1 MRIID
6 ISKDLFEAEVY
17 PGDPEPRLQRVE
29 RMEEGDD
36 CNLAAL
42 YFCLH
47 NGTHI
52 DAPRHFIEDGMTA
65 EELDLSRFIGEC
77 LVLEV
82 PEGPINGDFID
93 ENVPESCE
101 RLIVKGN
108 GKAYFS
114 QSGAFAAASMGLKLV
129 GTDSNSVGTQGA
141 QLAPHRAFLGADIP
155 LLEGLDLEK
164 VTPGK
169 YFLVALPMK
178 FSGVEAT
185 PTRAILISD
194 FVFWGKA

>member
-6 ISKDLFEAEVY
+6 ISRDLFEAEVY
-17 PGDPEPRLQRVE
+17 PGDPEPRLQRVQ

-65 EELDLSRFIGEC
+65 QELDLNRFIGEC
-77 LVLEV
+77 LVLEA

-93 ENVPESCE
+93 ENVPEDCE
-101 RLIVKGN
+101 RLIIKAN

-114 QSGAFAAASMGLKLV
+114 QSGAFAAASMNLKLV
-129 GTDSNSVGTQGA
+129 GTDSNSVGTHGA
-141 QLAPHRAFLGADIP
+141 QIAPHRAFLGADIP
-155 LLEGLDLEK
+155 LLEGLDLEN

-194 FVFWGKA
+194 YVFWGKA

>member
-6 ISKDLFEAEVY
+6 ISRDIFTAEVY

-101 RLIVKGN
+101 RLIVKSN

-114 QSGAFAAASMGLKLV
+114 QSGAFAAASTNLKLV
-129 GTDSNSVGTQGA
+129 GTDSNSVGIHGA
-141 QLAPHRAFLGADIP
+141 QLAPHRAFLGANIP